1 MECSRTF
8 TRYGYRNRTGNPPD
22 RLVIGLKRGLT
33 GEVLALNLGALL
45 GNVLGEANVYS
56 LGSMEGIL
64 IGALLGDELGYLIVS
79 DDGPLLGI
87 SISCVL
93 GTIYGELLL
102 RVDNGFSQR
111 AKDLAH
117 EMKGSCTAIWTR
129 VWYTT

>member
-1 MECSRTF
+1 M
-8 TRYGYRNRTGNPPD
+8 
-22 RLVIGLKRGLT
+22 
-33 GEVLALNLGALL
+33 GEVFELNLGALL
-45 GNVLGEANVYS
+45 RNVLGEADVYS

-87 SISCVL
+87 SLSCIL
-93 GTIYGELLL
+93 GTIYGDLLL

-111 AKDLAH
+111 AKDLAY

-129 VWYTT
+129 VWHTT